1 MRAKQYYSAK
11 IKYPNQVISGLSPS
25 EHLFCQMIL
34 ILGYSVSKAY
44 VLAISPSVTASS
56 AASLGCR
63 LLSEDRIQNYLWNL
77 YRWRDNF
84 TLKESV
90 LQYQ

>member
-1 MRAKQYYSAK
+1 MRAKHYCSTK
-11 IKYPNQVISGLSPS
+11 IKYPNQVISGLSEK
-25 EHLFCQMIL
+25 EHLFCQMLL
-34 ILGYSVSKAY
+34 ILGYSISKSY
-44 VLAISPSVTASS
+44 KLAISPSVTASS

>member
-1 MRAKQYYSAK
+1 MRSKQSYTDK
-11 IKYPNQVISGLSPS
+11 IKYPNQVSSGLSER
-25 EHLFCQMIL
+25 EHLFCQMVL
-34 ILGYSVSKAY
+34 ILGYSISKSY
-44 VLAISPSVTASS
+44 KLAISPSVTASS

-63 LLSEDRIQNYLWNL
+63 LLSEERIQNYLWNL
-77 YRWRDNF
+77 YRWRENF